1 MRNDCKGCT
10 VRRVGCHANCSSYKA
25 FCTENNKRK
34 AAARSEYPARELL
47 VAGYIK
53 RAKAARTKTHKMA
66 WRYRG
71 T

>member
-10 VRRVGCHANCSSYKA
+10 VRRVGCHANCSSYQA
-25 FCTENNKRK
+25 FCDENAKRK
-34 AAARSEYPARELL
+34 AVARSYDPARELL

-53 RAKAARTKTHKMA
+53 RARAVKTFTTKKC

>member
-10 VRRVGCHANCSSYKA
+10 VRRVGCHANCSSYQA
-25 FCTENNKRK
+25 FCERNEAIK
-34 AAARSEYPARELL
+34 AARREDDSAKGIL

-53 RAKAARTKTHKMA
+53 RAKAVRTKTHKMV